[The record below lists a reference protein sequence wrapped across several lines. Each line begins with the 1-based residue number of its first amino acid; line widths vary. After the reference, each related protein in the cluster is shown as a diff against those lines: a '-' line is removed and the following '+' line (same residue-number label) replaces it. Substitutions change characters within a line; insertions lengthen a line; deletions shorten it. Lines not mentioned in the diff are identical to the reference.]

1 MENKKCG
8 KCGVV
13 KSLSDFYKGISPCKA
28 CQALYAKAYYAEK
41 HAVVAVRRT
50 CTRCWRTKLVDAFG
64 KSLTACKECINV
76 YQAEY
81 REKNKERRK
90 AEGRERYQTHG
101 DIIRARAL
109 AFREKNRDE
118 VNARQRAYAKQEFVA
133 ERDRELRRLY
143 SEKLTDAYVKRI
155 VSRHSLLNAEDV
167 PKAMVEAKRIQL
179 LIKRKIKD
187 GTNPRME
194 SKEGGTAVAGQAR
207 RVPLHAP
214 C

>member
-1 MENKKCG
+1 MKNKKCG

-28 CQALYAKAYYAEK
+28 CQAAYAKAYYARKPEIQ
-41 HAVVAVRRT
+41 AVRRT
-50 CTRCWRTKLVDAFG
+50 CVRCWKTKLISAFNV
-64 KSLTACKECINV
+64 KPQAACKECINM

-90 AEGRERYQTHG
+90 TEGRERYQTHG
-101 DIIRARAL
+101 DIIRAKAL

-118 VNARQRAYAKQEFVA
+118 INARQREYAKQEFVA

-143 SEKLTDAYVKRI
+143 SEKLTDAYVKRT
-155 VSRHSLLNAEDV
+155 VSRHSLLNAEDI
-167 PKAMVEAKRIQL
+167 PHTMVEAKRIQL

-187 GTNPRME
+187 VTNPR
-194 SKEGGTAVAGQAR
+194 SQGQVQCEENA
-207 RVPLHAP
+207 
-214 C
+214 

>member
-50 CTRCWRTKLVDAFG
+50 CTRCWQTKLVDAFG

-90 AEGRERYQTHG
+90 AESRERYQTHG

-167 PKAMVEAKRIQL
+167 PNAMVEAKRIQL

-187 GTNPRME
+187 GTNSRME
-194 SKEGGTAVAGQAR
+194 SKEGGTAVA
-207 RVPLHAP
+207 
-214 C
+214 

>member
-28 CQALYAKAYYAEK
+28 CQAAYAKAYYARKPE
-41 HAVVAVRRT
+41 VQAVRRT
-50 CTRCWRTKLVDAFG
+50 CVRCWKTKLISAFNV
-64 KSLTACKECINV
+64 KPQAACKECINT

-109 AFREKNRDE
+109 AFREKNRNE
-118 VNARQRAYAKQEFVA
+118 INARQREYAKQELVA

-155 VSRHSLLNAEDV
+155 VSRHSLLNAEDI
-167 PKAMVEAKRIQL
+167 PHAMVEAKRIQL
-179 LIKRKIKD
+179 LIKRRIKD
-187 GTNPRME
+187 ATNPR
-194 SKEGGTAVAGQAR
+194 SQGQVQCEENA
-207 RVPLHAP
+207 
-214 C
+214 